1 MQRLELISCEA
12 PFWADSGHGQTLWAH
27 FLKSPEL
34 THLGNNFEVDLPD
47 GDRLSC
53 FYLPGSSNFVI
64 SLYHGLSGDV
74 YADYMQRTALLC
86 QKMGHTVVLV
96 NHRGA
101 GQGAPYA
108 KHPYHSGRAEDV
120 SKVLEKLKE
129 MFPNKKQISVGYS
142 MSGNILLCLLGGYR
156 GQVKPDGAVTINAPI
171 NLLQGSKL
179 LKTGFNRVYDMRFVL
194 RIRKTVE
201 DKYRQG
207 LINEKYEIPRWATVW
222 DMDQIYT
229 APASGFKDRED
240 YYNSCSSIHYL
251 PKIDVPTYILSAHD
265 DPFVSVHDYM
275 RAPFSKTTQV
285 HLEPRGG
292 HLGYLSRKPTVLGS
306 NRWMDY
312 YLFEAFKALE
322 NTLS

>member
-1 MQRLELISCEA
+1 MQRLELIPCEA

-34 THLGNNFEVDLPD
+34 AYLGNNFEVDLPD

-53 FYLPGSSNFVI
+53 FYLPGPSNFVI

-74 YADYMQRTALLC
+74 HADYMQRTALLC

-129 MFPNKKQISVGYS
+129 MFPGKKQISVGYS
-142 MSGNILLCLLGGYR
+142 MSGNILLCLLGGFR

-207 LINEKYEIPRWATVW
+207 LIKEKYAIPRWATVW
-222 DMDQIYT
+222 EMDQIYT

-240 YYNSCSSIHYL
+240 YYNNCSSIHYL
-251 PKIDVPTYILSAHD
+251 PKIDVPTYVLSAHD

>member
-1 MQRLELISCEA
+1 MQRLELIPCEA

-34 THLGNNFEVDLPD
+34 KHLGNNFEVDLPD

-53 FYLPGSSNFVI
+53 FYLPGNSNMVI

-74 YADYMQRTALLC
+74 HADYMQRTALLC

-101 GQGAPYA
+101 EQGTPSRY
-108 KHPYHSGRAEDV
+108 PYHSGRAEDV

-129 MFPNKKQISVGYS
+129 MFPNKKQITVGYS
-142 MSGNILLCLLGGYR
+142 MSGNIVLCLLGGYR
-156 GQVKPDGAVTINAPI
+156 GQVKPDGAVTVNAPI

-179 LKTGFNRVYDMRFVL
+179 LKTGFNRVYDMRFVM

-201 DKYRQG
+201 EKYQAG
-207 LINEKYEIPRWATVW
+207 LISERYEIPRWSTIW

-251 PKIDVPTYILSAHD
+251 SRIDVPTYVLTAHD

-275 RAPFSKTTQV
+275 TAPFSKTTQV
-285 HLEPRGG
+285 HIEHRGG
-292 HLGYLSRKPTVLGS
+292 HLGYLSRKPTELGS